1 MSSAEAGPAR
11 VTLSHRSL
19 VRALSLLLAM
29 APALAACGNSG
40 FRPLYGT
47 TPSGA
52 GLQERLAQLE
62 VAPIPGRVGQRIRN
76 DLIFQSSGGGELLP
90 PAYRLEVSITESVLS
105 TLVKPNGDS
114 AGQIYA
120 LQANFKLVNIK
131 TKQVVLQGASHS
143 RSAFERFTNTSL
155 APPNPAAQWTYSNVR
170 ARDDA
175 ENRGARAIADDLKTR
190 VAIYLS
196 GQA

>member
-1 MSSAEAGPAR
+1 MSLAETGPAR
-11 VTLSHRSL
+11 VTLSRRSL
-19 VRALSLLLAM
+19 VRGLSLLLAV
-29 APALAACGNSG
+29 APALAACSDGSG

-62 VAPIPGRVGQRIRN
+62 VATIPGRVGQRIRN
-76 DLIFQSSGGGELLP
+76 DLIFQASGGGELAP
-90 PAYRLEVSITESVLS
+90 PVYRLEVSITESLLS
-105 TLVKPNGDS
+105 TLVKIDGDALS
-114 AGQIYA
+114 QVYT
-120 LQANFKLVNIK
+120 LQANFKLINLK
-131 TKQVVLQGASHS
+131 TKQVVLTGSSNGRAG
-143 RSAFERFTNTSL
+143 FERFQSI
-155 APPNPAAQWTYSNVR
+155 YSNVR

-175 ENRGARAIADDLKTR
+175 ENRAARTVADDLKTR